1 MVKAF
6 INKFAKSNYSSA
18 ELFFG
23 ISFWL
28 MLIPPISAFFGTYY
42 TGWSMNFEEPI
53 RLSLVESVAI
63 SIFYGL
69 ALIIG
74 YLMMVF
80 VIKWMSSVYAPN
92 ATLRDAFAVTT
103 VTTTPIM
110 LAGIAHLYPSILF
123 HIIILSPI
131 FALSA
136 YLLFASIPVLLKTDY
151 DKGIFM
157 GCALFGFISTAGVSL
172 LGISIISWVNG
183 IGPNLGV

>member
-42 TGWSMNFEEPI
+42 MGWSMNFEDPI

-123 HIIILSPI
+123 HVIILSPI